1 MITTTGSYA
10 APQMKASDA
19 DRDAVL
25 AVLSEHFQAGRLTSG
40 ELEERTGN
48 ALAARTH
55 GELAALTS
63 DLPGPAPA
71 PGPAAG
77 PAPAGVPRGTAG
89 RPLLPV
95 IAVLALIAIVEL
107 VLHVSLGHHGDSVW
121 WAIPVTALVVRRIA
135 MRGGTGRAFRRF

>member
-25 AVLSEHFQAGRLTSG
+25 AVLSEHFQAGRLTSD
-40 ELEERTGN
+40 ELEERTGS
-48 ALAARTH
+48 ALTARTH

-63 DLPGPAPA
+63 DLPVPA
-71 PGPAAG
+71 PGPVPG
-77 PAPAGVPRGTAG
+77 PAAAGVPRGTSG

-95 IAVLALIAIVEL
+95 IGVLALIAIVEL

-121 WAIPVTALVVRRIA
+121 WAIP
-135 MRGGTGRAFRRF
+135 